1 MKLVVVTGTWTG
13 HATWYETDFETGNTF
28 LIFGIETANGLGLI
42 SVWITGWV
50 TITGAD
56 GGGVYIGVD
65 LISGEVIIP
74 TFTLTEK
81 EKEDLINTNKKVN
94 INWRIII

>member
-1 MKLVVVTGTWTG
+1 MVRT
-13 HATWYETDFETGNTF
+13 YTF
-28 LIFGIETANGLGLI
+28 FFFFIVTANGLGLI
-42 SVWITGWV
+42 TVWITNWV
-50 TITGAD
+50 TVTGTD
-56 GGGVYIGVD
+56 GGGIYIGVD